1 MKNSEYW
8 RGRFSLL
15 EHSTYKTAQTTLKEI
30 EALYRQALYRTQKD
44 IASWCTRIADD
55 NGLFLTEARRLL
67 GTKELE
73 EFRWDVEQYIE
84 TAQKAGLD
92 ETWQKQLHNVSA
104 KVHISRLEA
113 VETQIRQQ
121 IEELYAGQEAQ
132 LTNAVRR
139 AAENAYTGT
148 LREAARGLDLNFQ
161 TVSFD
166 KEQLDALTSK
176 AWTTDDRTFRDR
188 CWTNKTALVQTVHKG
203 MTQSLLRGDSPAKLT
218 DAIAK
223 QFDVDR
229 YKAGRL
235 VYTETAYYSALAE
248 KQGYKDLGV
257 EKVEII
263 GTLDGST
270 CSICGQL
277 DGREIPLAQ
286 YEPGVT
292 VPPFH
297 PRCRCTTAPVVPE
310 DFADGLRIARGED
323 GEQYYVPEGTKWK
336 EWSETNKRESS
347 SSDVDFMGKAKK
359 FSDRAGKLSIKAYQ
373 VDGHEGLFT
382 QTNTRDA
389 QSTVK
394 LILAQSKELPQLQ
407 NVSAVV
413 VAKDI
418 PGIAAYDHVDN
429 RLYVNERLSNAEYI
443 KEQLSGGYFVAETAE
458 DVLKHEMHHKDHWD
472 CINAKAL
479 TSGKSSDIVKQEIET
494 DLREYVQNQLS
505 SDPAYIRKMVSRNAA
520 NGFQRYASLNEL
532 IADALLQKDKGTEQ
546 DSVLLKL
553 VGGVLNDDSNV

>member
-15 EHSTYKTAQTTLKEI
+15 EHSTYKTAQAALREI
-30 EALYRQALYRTQKD
+30 ESLYRQALYRTQKD
-44 IASWCTRIADD
+44 IASWCTRFADD
-55 NGLFLTEARRLL
+55 NGLSLTEARRLL

-92 ETWQKQLHNVSA
+92 ETWQKQLRNVSA

-132 LTNAVRR
+132 LTAAVRR
-139 AAENAYTGT
+139 AADDAYTGT
-148 LREAARGLDLNFQ
+148 LWEAAKGLDVNFK
-161 TVSFD
+161 TVSLD
-166 KEQLDALTSK
+166 KTQLDALTAK
-176 AWTTDDRTFRDR
+176 AWTTDDHTFRDR
-188 CWTNKTALVQTVHKG
+188 CWTNKNALVQAVHKG
-203 MTQSLLRGDSPAKLT
+203 LTQSLLRGDSPAKLT

-229 YKAGRL
+229 HKAGRL

-270 CSICGQL
+270 CSVCGQL

-297 PRCRCTTAPVVPE
+297 PRCRCTTAPVIPE
-310 DFADGLRIARGED
+310 DFADGLRIARDED
-323 GEQYYVPEGTKWK
+323 GEEHYVPAGTKWS
-336 EWSETNKRESS
+336 EWKNGQKPDASTFQSLNLEPEPVTMQA
-347 SSDVDFMGKAKK
+347 VAK
-359 FSDRAGKLSIKAYQ
+359 IKSFNC
-373 VDGHEGLFT
+373 DTL
-382 QTNTRDA
+382 DA
-389 QSTVK
+389 AKQR
-394 LILAQSKELPQLQ
+394 QLQ
-407 NVSAVV
+407 NAH
-413 VAKDI
+413 K
-418 PGIAAYDHVDN
+418 
-429 RLYVNERLSNAEYI
+429 RLLMEASKQPLGVEVGRVFDLDMQPLTGNITGNAEGHSVKLPNFDTPYI
-443 KEQLSGGYFVAETAE
+443 VIHTHPASGIFSHGDLKSFIKNENLKLMTALGHSGHIFAIEKTSTYDFAAADKIIKKLYEQILVMADTPREKLS
-458 DVLKHEMHHKDHWD
+458 D
-472 CINAKAL
+472 
-479 TSGKSSDIVKQEIET
+479 T
-494 DLREYVQNQLS
+494 DLLTRAEGLVES
-505 SDPAYIRKMVSRNAA
+505 SLK
-520 NGFQRYASLNEL
+520 EL
-532 IADALLQKDKGTEQ
+532 EAHGIKFYR
-546 DSVLLKL
+546 
-553 VGGVLNDDSNV
+553 

>member
-15 EHSTYKTAQTTLKEI
+15 EHSTYKTAQAALKEI

-44 IASWCTRIADD
+44 IASWCTRFADD
-55 NGLFLTEARRLL
+55 NGLSLTEARRLL

-73 EFRWDVEQYIE
+73 EFRWDVEQYVE

-92 ETWQKQLHNVSA
+92 ETWQKQLRNASA

-121 IEELYAGQEAQ
+121 IEELYAGQEEQ
-132 LTNAVRR
+132 LTKAVRR

-148 LREAARGLDLNFQ
+148 LRETVKGLDMNFQ
-161 TVSFD
+161 TVSLD
-166 KEQLDALTSK
+166 KTQLDALTAK

-188 CWTNKTALVQTVHKG
+188 CWTNKTALVQAVHKG

-218 DAIAK
+218 DTIAK

-248 KQGYKDLGV
+248 KQGFKDLGV

-277 DGREIPLAQ
+277 DGKEIPLAQ

-297 PRCRCTTAPVVPE
+297 PRCRCTTAPVIPE
-310 DFADGLRIARGED
+310 DFADGLRIARDED
-323 GEQYYVPEGTKWK
+323 GEQYYVPAGTKYENWRTGTTFTTDDSEQNFRSAEIDMNDARQFYANSGTILAHRVITPKYEIYVSDKIQHLKPLQPKRVVQILDDVYSILGNPTQNRPAIVIIAESELNNQSIATYSSLNNTVRIYEGLLKAGKK
-336 EWSETNKRESS
+336 ELFKYQRDGVYPYDRRSTLLHEFIHWQDAQEYQKLYGKITNKD
-347 SSDVDFMGKAKK
+347 DVDSYIRWIRKK
-359 FSDRAGKLSIKAYQ
+359 SKDIIEK
-373 VDGHEGLFT
+373 
-382 QTNTRDA
+382 
-389 QSTVK
+389 
-394 LILAQSKELPQLQ
+394 LAQEGYNIYDISKYAMKELQKAEP
-407 NVSAVV
+407 
-413 VAKDI
+413 
-418 PGIAAYDHVDN
+418 AYDEA
-429 RLYVNERLSNAEYI
+429 YTEYRT
-443 KEQLSGGYFVAETAE
+443 KQY
-458 DVLKHEMHHKDHWD
+458 
-472 CINAKAL
+472 L
-479 TSGKSSDIVKQEIET
+479 T
-494 DLREYVQNQLS
+494 R
-505 SDPAYIRKMVSRNAA
+505 
-520 NGFQRYASLNEL
+520 
-532 IADALLQKDKGTEQ
+532 
-546 DSVLLKL
+546 
-553 VGGVLNDDSNV
+553 